1 MRRALGITLLIVL
14 CATARAQNPH
24 DEGVQAGRNA
34 QPTINGF
41 INQGSA
47 TAVLPPGYY
56 NANPPQTSLYG
67 IPSLS
72 GFTAAQIASCNN
84 AAAANDVT
92 CQAIL
97 TALSSAAT
105 SRPPVLATDPAVT
118 TANAVANNPAAQ
130 GVTLSGVYSACTT
143 QTNQIAAAQYDLQSC
158 NNYYLRSIDNACQKN
173 LTVDVTWQCPP
184 GAIAGPTRTIDSSGA
199 PKWICKVQTTQDVY
213 TCPAGWDGP
222 SLMPLPPDNNLGLGC
237 FDPVSGQRQAATL
250 TTVTTIS
257 DVPATALE
265 TDHWDDQ
272 CAGYEARVP
281 PGALPPDGVDAAT
294 ATGTIGT
301 VSTIDKCYRTAS
313 ACSEPGTAPH
323 IINDHPVMRA
333 CWQWSDVFDCV
344 TADDRSDCNQPR
356 FGQCTALGPPTC
368 VEWDT
373 ITQPPFCSHAR
384 LDFQCQTAAP
394 VMQTVQNCGTQTFC
408 EGGTCWDTSYPPDPD
423 FAQSVAYLEAQREA
437 GKYLDASQLQV
448 FKGFHNTCTK
458 KLFEL
463 VNCCN
468 RGGTQALTMFTDLS
482 VAVNAV
488 STVGKAAFS
497 NYTYDA
503 LFVSDAPNFVIAGFE
518 SLFGT
523 GFDSGLAGVLAGNL
537 SVADFVMS
545 LVPSYWTIAMLAIQ
559 YSGILT
565 CSDEEKVTAMKRDAR
580 LCVEFGTYCS
590 SCITVFGRCVACLA
604 RTQSFCCFNSQLA
617 LIINQQGRQ
626 QIGKSWGNDTA
637 QNPDCSGFTVAQLQ
651 SLDFSKIDLSA
662 FYAEISPT
670 LPSASTYIN
679 NANSKIPSCYFGNG
693 QC

>member
-1 MRRALGITLLIVL
+1 VRRALSITVLIAL
-14 CATARAQNPH
+14 CAGARAQNPH
-24 DEGVQAGRNA
+24 DEGVQAGQNA
-34 QPTINGF
+34 QGVISGF

-56 NANPPQTSLYG
+56 NANPPQASLYG
-67 IPSLS
+67 SPSLS
-72 GFTAAQIASCNN
+72 GFTAAQIAYCNT

-92 CQAIL
+92 CQAIS

-105 SRPPVLATDPAVT
+105 PRPPVLATDPAVT
-118 TANAVANNPAAQ
+118 TANAVANNPGAQ
-130 GVTLSGVYSACTT
+130 GVSLSGVYSACTT

-184 GAIAGPTRTIDSSGA
+184 DAIAGPTRTIDNSGA

-222 SLMPLPPDNNLGLGC
+222 SLMSLPPDNNLGVGC
-237 FDPVSGQRQAATL
+237 LDPASGQRHAATL
-250 TTVTTIS
+250 TTVTTIT
-257 DVPATALE
+257 DVPATSLE

-272 CAGYEARVP
+272 CAGYEALVP

-301 VSTIDKCYRTAS
+301 ISTIAQCYRTAS

-323 IINDHPVMRA
+323 IINDHPVTRA

-344 TADDRSDCNQPR
+344 TADARSDCNQPR
-356 FGQCTALGPPTC
+356 FGQCTALGLPTC

-373 ITQPPFCSHAR
+373 ITQPPFCSQAR
-384 LDFQCQTAAP
+384 QDFQCQTAAP

-458 KLFEL
+458 KLFDL

-482 VAVNAV
+482 LAVNAV

-523 GFDSGLAGVLAGNL
+523 GFDSGLAGVLAGDL

-626 QIGKSWGNDTA
+626 QIGKSWGTDTA
-637 QNPDCSGFTVAQLQ
+637 QNPDCSGFIVAQLQ
-651 SLDFSKIDLSA
+651 SLDFSKMDLSA